1 MEGQEKKN
9 NGVIIGTVAALV
21 IAVAAYGFYAYSKK
35 SGDQMVSNTVPTPAP
50 TTEVVPTEVAKN
62 FMYKDGSYSA
72 VGNYNSPGGAEE
84 IGVNVTVKG
93 DVITDASIDVKA
105 TRPAS
110 KNWQTVVSKNIK
122 SLVVGKKL
130 NEVVLDKVSG
140 SSLTPMGW
148 NDAITKIQTKA
159 RA

>member
-9 NGVIIGTVAALV
+9 NGVIVGTVVVLV
-21 IAVAAYGFYAYSKK
+21 IAVAAYGFYAFSKK
-35 SGDQMVSNTVPTPAP
+35 GGEEMVSSNTPVPTPS
-50 TTEVVPTEVAKN
+50 TEVIPTEIAKN
-62 FMYKDGSYSA
+62 FMYKDGPYSA
-72 VGNYNSPGGAEE
+72 TGNYNSPGGAEE
-84 IGVNVTVKG
+84 IGVKVTVSG
-93 DVITDASIDVKA
+93 DVITDASVEVKA

-130 NEVVLDKVSG
+130 NDVVLDKVSG

-148 NDAITKIQTKA
+148 NDAISKIQKQA
-159 RA
+159 QA

>member
-21 IAVAAYGFYAYSKK
+21 IAVAAYGFYSYSKK
-35 SGDQMVSNTVPTPAP
+35 GSESVAVNVVPTPTP
-50 TTEVVPTEVAKN
+50 STEVVPTEAMKN
-62 FMYKDGSYSA
+62 FMYKDGSYTA

-93 DVITDASIDVKA
+93 DVITDASVEVKA

-148 NDAITKIQTKA
+148 NDAISKIKVQA
-159 RA
+159 QG